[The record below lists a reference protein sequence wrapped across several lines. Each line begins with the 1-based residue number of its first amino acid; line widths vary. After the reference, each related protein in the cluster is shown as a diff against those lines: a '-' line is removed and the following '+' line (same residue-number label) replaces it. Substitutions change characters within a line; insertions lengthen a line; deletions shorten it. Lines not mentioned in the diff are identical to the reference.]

1 MVKHKSLYLVPTK
14 SIIDRGTLQNSCPAL
29 WGLNITDWFDLMVP
43 SSVYASMTEEGKTA
57 LESLAPT
64 NKYFSQELSFYSQPD
79 EQNDLMT
86 LTARSRKA

>member
-1 MVKHKSLYLVPTK
+1 
-14 SIIDRGTLQNSCPAL
+14 
-29 WGLNITDWFDLMVP
+29 
-43 SSVYASMTEEGKTA
+43 MTEEGKTA